1 VALVQTHQAESTGAV
16 LPTEKNPAEDGQ
28 DVTKEERGAL
38 QDGYGGLPPE
48 LYHYY
53 YGSHADMGTLIEVR
67 RGWDAFIMPG
77 GRTSKDLNWFTTYLE
92 LTMCVAAGYLVTG
105 FKPHHQQILCGHRI

>member
-1 VALVQTHQAESTGAV
+1 MALVQTHQAQSTGVV
-16 LPTEKNPAEDGQ
+16 LPTENNPADDGQ

-38 QDGYGGLPPE
+38 QEGYGGLPPE

-77 GRTSKDLNWFTTYLE
+77 GR
-92 LTMCVAAGYLVTG
+92 LVPSLLLVC
-105 FKPHHQQILCGHRI
+105 FAVNDVQYENYKI